1 MYREIRSGKSCIC
14 NSEVRNGR
22 PSKGWKKAPLHYG
35 TDMSNIG
42 NGKPRMGNC
51 NGETKLEKLE
61 VGNKVVEPSMG
72 KQRGQTK
79 SERRNECG
87 ETKGMG
93 INPTRKIS

>member
-1 MYREIRSGKSCIC
+1 M
-14 NSEVRNGR
+14 
-22 PSKGWKKAPLHYG
+22 
-35 TDMSNIG
+35 
-42 NGKPRMGNC
+42 
-51 NGETKLEKLE
+51 EKLE

-79 SERRNECG
+79 LERGNEGG